1 MFGIE
6 KRKQKKEEERRRIE
20 EERRKREEEE
30 RRKAAE
36 KKANMKEL
44 GAYIMVII
52 CDIMM
57 IAAVPSFASIL
68 FAAVGVLL
76 IPIKQI
82 DNLWSKLLKG
92 NSKWIKY
99 LILGWLFVIAC
110 IIFPLSE
117 EKGKTGNIEQTETNR
132 EAAATTTTEAK
143 KVVATEKQTEKQ
155 TKTEAATEKET
166 TTRKEVVTTTEKATT
181 VKTTVYV
188 EEKATKQNNN
198 SSNSNNSINNQNATT
213 AAQNNINNNSIT
225 VHITASGSKYHRAG
239 CRYLRNSD
247 STVTLD
253 KAKSLGLTPCSV
265 CNPPQ

>member
-6 KRKQKKEEERRRIE
+6 KRKQKKE

-143 KVVATEKQTEKQ
+143 QLEK
-155 TKTEAATEKET
+155 
-166 TTRKEVVTTTEKATT
+166 R
-181 VKTTVYV
+181 
-188 EEKATKQNNN
+188 
-198 SSNSNNSINNQNATT
+198 
-213 AAQNNINNNSIT
+213 
-225 VHITASGSKYHRAG
+225 
-239 CRYLRNSD
+239 L
-247 STVTLD
+247 
-253 KAKSLGLTPCSV
+253 
-265 CNPPQ
+265 

>member
-1 MFGIE
+1 
-6 KRKQKKEEERRRIE
+6 
-20 EERRKREEEE
+20 
-30 RRKAAE
+30 
-36 KKANMKEL
+36 MKEL
-44 GAYIMVII
+44 GAYIMIII
-52 CDIMM
+52 CDILM

-82 DNLWSKLLKG
+82 DDLWSKLLKG
-92 NSKWIKY
+92 HSKWIKY
-99 LILGWLFVIAC
+99 LMLGWLFVIAC
-110 IIFPLSE
+110 IIFPLSD

-132 EAAATTTTEAK
+132 EAATTTTTEAK

-166 TTRKEVVTTTEKATT
+166 TARKEVVTTTEKATT
-181 VKTTVYV
+181 VKTTAYV
-188 EEKATKQNNN
+188 EEKTTKQNNN

-213 AAQNNINNNSIT
+213 AAPNNNSIT
-225 VHITASGSKYHRAG
+225 VHITANGSKYHRAG

-247 STVTLD
+247 SAVTLQ